1 MIICLPSADAKSSF
15 IFCSYY
21 RQCRLGFVNFE
32 THFSVH
38 YLFVCFQCVCFHFC
52 LVSFFQCM
60 NQKVRFLPDKFINKK
75 IKKIRLFF
83 SLEGHWKFEGK
94 GLKGHSLLTTMHA
107 CAQMFPSKSFYSHHR
122 FRTFYELL
130 LHVHLA
136 FFNRLL
142 FVGAQFLIY
151 FNTLFLVFE
160 LQMFKELST
169 FLCQLPIHFS
179 LLRMVSL
186 Q

>member
-1 MIICLPSADAKSSF
+1 MCWP
-15 IFCSYY
+15 
-21 RQCRLGFVNFE
+21 GFVNFE

-38 YLFVCFQCVCFHFC
+38 YLFVCFQCVCSHFC
-52 LVSFFQCM
+52 LVSFFQYM
-60 NQKVRFLPDKFINKK
+60 HESDSKISARYIYKK
-75 IKKIRLFF
+75 KKIRLFF

-94 GLKGHSLLTTMHA
+94 GLKSHSLLTTMHA
-107 CAQMFPSKSFYSHHR
+107 CAQMFPPKSFHSHHR

-130 LHVHLA
+130 LHVHPA
-136 FFNRLL
+136 FFIILL
-142 FVGAQFLIY
+142 FVGAQFLVY
-151 FNTLFLVFE
+151 FNILFLVFE
-160 LQMFKELST
+160 LQMFKELYT